1 MVRKLNF
8 NEYSVYIIVWTAMFA
23 FPFILYSAATE
34 IKGIHVVL
42 EWLRIFPFF
51 FLFLVN
57 NHLLIPRLLEQNR
70 KAQYVIAV
78 VAVSAF
84 SLALFNLEN
93 VALSLYG
100 DIPEPLHRNHG
111 IDGIYWFREFRN
123 IQLEILLDRLLFC
136 GLVIAFNIVVKY
148 IFLQQ
153 ERLREK
159 EIEEKETLHTYVSF
173 LKTQISPHF
182 LMNTLNN
189 IHYLID
195 YDPEKA
201 KDAIILLSGL
211 MRYILY
217 DSQSKKI
224 YISDEMKF
232 TRTFLELMRM
242 KTSER
247 VAINVKIPDQLP
259 DKQIPPLL
267 FVSLLENAFKHG
279 ISLKEESY
287 INVEFSFPDAEF
299 MKCEIVNSNHARHDA
314 SQDHGIGLENTVKR
328 LNLEYPSQYT
338 LDIDENEKEYKVILI
353 IPL

>member
-8 NEYSVYIIVWTAMFA
+8 NEYSVYVIVWTAMFA
-23 FPFILYSAATE
+23 FPFIMYSTTTD

-57 NHLLIPRLLEQNR
+57 NHLLIPRFLSKDKLTL
-70 KAQYVIAV
+70 YIVSVIA
-78 VAVSAF
+78 AAGF
-84 SLALFNLEN
+84 SLLLFDLEN
-93 VALSLYG
+93 VALLVYG
-100 DIPEPLHRNHG
+100 DIPEPLHHNHE
-111 IDGIYWFREFRN
+111 IKDIVWLRDLRSVN
-123 IQLEILLDRLLFC
+123 LEILLDRLLFC

-159 EIEEKETLHTYVSF
+159 EIVEKEALHTYVSF

-201 KDAIILLSGL
+201 KDAIILLSDL

-224 YISDEMKF
+224 YIRDEMKF
-232 TRTFLELMRM
+232 TRTFVELMRM

-247 VAINVKIPDQLP
+247 VEIRVTIPDILP
-259 DKQIPPLL
+259 EKQIPPLL

-279 ISLKEESY
+279 ISLKEDSY
-287 INVEFSFPDAEF
+287 IHVEFSFPDEEF
-299 MKCEIVNSNHARHDA
+299 MKCEIANSNHARKNL
-314 SQDHGIGLENTVKR
+314 SPDHGIGLENTVKR
-328 LNLEYPSQYT
+328 LKLEYQSQYT
-338 LDIDENEKEYKVILI
+338 LDIDESEKEYKVILI